1 MSLLAINGGE
11 RVRTREWPKWPQP
24 APGALDALQEV
35 LSSGRWSI
43 SGPYQGKSSFERRFA
58 QEFADY
64 HDLPYCVPTASG
76 TASLMVALEACG
88 VGVGDEV
95 IIPGL
100 TWVANASTVAGVN
113 AVPVPVDIDRDTLCI
128 DPAAVER
135 AITPRTAAI
144 VIVHLYSAVA
154 DLDGL
159 LEVAQRHGI
168 PLIEDCAQAHGA
180 TYRDRRVGTF
190 GALGTFSMQHSK
202 VLTSGEGGAV
212 ITASADLARRAE
224 HLRAD
229 GRTYSPTE
237 PLLGEMELLQT
248 AELMGNNRCLSEF
261 QAALLIA
268 QLAILDEQNAR
279 RARNAALLDSAI
291 GAAGIR
297 PQVTSPGTTRRT
309 YYEWA
314 GWIDDPELAEAG
326 CEKVAAAV
334 AAELGTGAV
343 TACYPA
349 FTTNPLYRPGTRK
362 RYALGPDALDL
373 SQSELPVCEDAARR
387 VITIHHSLLLGDEQ
401 DMHDIARAFEKVHAH
416 RHELTGRD
424 ALPTSMG

>member
-1 MSLLAINGGE
+1 
-11 RVRTREWPKWPQP
+11 VRTREWPTWPQP
-24 APGALDALQEV
+24 APGALDALGEV

-43 SGPYQGKSSFERRFA
+43 SGPYRGKPSFERRFA

-64 HDLPYCVPTASG
+64 HGVPHCVPTSSG

-88 VGVGDEV
+88 VGAGDEV

-144 VIVHLYSAVA
+144 VVVHLYSAVA
-154 DLDGL
+154 ELDGL
-159 LEVAQRHGI
+159 LDVAQRHGI

-190 GALGTFSMQHSK
+190 GVMGTFSMQHSK

-212 ITASADLARRAE
+212 ITTSADLSRRAE

-229 GRTYSPTE
+229 GRTYSSTE
-237 PLLGEMELLQT
+237 PQLGGMELLQT
-248 AELMGNNRCLSEF
+248 AELMGNNRCISEF
-261 QAALLIA
+261 QAALLIS
-268 QLAILDEQNAR
+268 QLAILDDQNAR
-279 RARNAALLDSAI
+279 RARNAALLD
-291 GAAGIR
+291 AALGEVGIR
-297 PQVTSPGTTRRT
+297 PQVTSSATTQRT

-314 GWIDDPELAEAG
+314 GWLEDPELAELG
-326 CEKVAAAV
+326 CERVAAAV

-343 TACYPA
+343 TASYPA
-349 FTTNPLYRPGTRK
+349 FTSNPLYRPGTRK
-362 RYALGPDALDL
+362 RYALGGEALDL
-373 SQSELPVCEDAARR
+373 SQHKLPVCEDAARR
-387 VITIHHSLLLGDEQ
+387 VVTIHHSLLLGDEE
-401 DMHDIARAFEKVHAH
+401 DVRDIVRAFEKVHAH
-416 RHELTGRD
+416 RHELLGRD
-424 ALPTSMG
+424 AVPVSAG